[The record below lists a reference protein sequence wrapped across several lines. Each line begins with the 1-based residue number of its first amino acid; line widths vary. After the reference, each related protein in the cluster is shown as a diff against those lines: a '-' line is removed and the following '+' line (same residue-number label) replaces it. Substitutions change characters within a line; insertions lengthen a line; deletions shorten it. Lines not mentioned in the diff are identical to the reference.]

1 MKPRG
6 GLSLSTRW
14 GDFYG
19 YKLNLFALSQFMG
32 FWRKGRAF
40 STVSFCTCRVLAK
53 KDASPR
59 KWGYIL
65 FCLF

>member
-19 YKLNLFALSQFMG
+19 YKLNLVAQSQLVG
-32 FWRKGRAF
+32 F